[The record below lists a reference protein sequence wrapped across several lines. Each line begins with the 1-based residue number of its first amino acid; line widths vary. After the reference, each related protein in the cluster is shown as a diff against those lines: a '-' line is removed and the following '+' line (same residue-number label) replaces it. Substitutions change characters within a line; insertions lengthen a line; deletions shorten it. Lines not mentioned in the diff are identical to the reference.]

1 MEIVE
6 YYSCSENRKFLDQI
20 ELCEW
25 RAAKYLAALLKEN
38 RLAAELG
45 GWAKL
50 FLLTDVSIIRK
61 YKRNCKYYQMSECLL
76 FLFWKAY
83 KIKQG
88 NGSIGVFQQENI
100 HMQTAEFVDS

>member
-38 RLAAELG
+38 RLAVELG

-50 FLLTDVSIIRK
+50 FLLTAVSIIRK
-61 YKRNCKYYQMSECLL
+61 YKRNCKYIRCRSVYFFYSG
-76 FLFWKAY
+76 KH
-83 KIKQG
+83 IK
-88 NGSIGVFQQENI
+88 
-100 HMQTAEFVDS
+100 

>member
-1 MEIVE
+1 MEIIE
-6 YYSCSENRKFLDQI
+6 YYSCSENKKFLDQI

-50 FLLTDVSIIRK
+50 FMLTDGDELVSFLTLSA
-61 YKRNCKYYQMSECLL
+61 NEDGLL
-76 FLFWKAY
+76 
-83 KIKQG
+83 
-88 NGSIGVFQQENI
+88 N
-100 HMQTAEFVDS
+100 